1 MLFVT
6 QRMSL
11 HCVLVFPLANRD
23 LNTCMV
29 QNVVFLQTDPL
40 KPKYA
45 AVLTQS
51 SDICIIGTTV
61 IQSVPVE

>member
-11 HCVLVFPLANRD
+11 HYVLVFPLANRD

-29 QNVVFLQTDPL
+29 QTVVLLQTDPL

-51 SDICIIGTTV
+51 SDI
-61 IQSVPVE
+61 